1 MGIKTYIKNPS
12 NQAPTKANLTEKYS
26 TERAYRQD
34 RLAEKWSRVPEVGRG
49 IEDMDPRT
57 ARNLAQLLENQ
68 LRSMSR
74 MTEAQLSNDFYGFTP
89 ENMLRLIRLSY
100 PNSIRGMVFTE
111 FAMETMHDSIKYMFP
126 RYTNAQRNDFDW
138 DNSAYQDGKGWN
150 GTDWPMDQKFDD
162 PANVDDVMYESSE
175 SRYATEL
182 VNAGNVKF
190 AGGKVTVT
198 FAGGAFGDD
207 GKSFIDGHG
216 SLYVVINKKRVAL
229 AVQDETGAW
238 FGGKDIVVGMD
249 ETDPTAPEPL
259 KVQVSAIDHVAVN
272 EYEFTLTGDGLS
284 EITQD
289 KLLAVGRYD
298 SEKDLTGKYLGEVEL
313 VMKDY
318 HFRPRPIALGVTWT
332 HMAELNLDSAFGV
345 SAEEMLLDSA
355 SQEIKKTLDYQ
366 AVKQAADSQATRAG
380 DQFVRFN
387 AEAADD
393 HDVKDSYYHTA
404 QLVGQAINRVGD
416 LLYKKIKRGGVTT
429 MIGGPGAVQYLGLN
443 KAWSETGKQP
453 ALGAY
458 KAGELGGIGV
468 FKVPDDLGIGDNE
481 LLTIWKNPTVE
492 SDVAMAIGTLIPFY
506 STGVL
511 QRKNFYKEA
520 GIARYEDSQVL
531 NPLYMGRIAINNIRE
546 LVY

>member
-1 MGIKTYIKNPS
+1 MGVKTYIKNTS
-12 NQAPTKANLTEKYS
+12 APAKASLNEKYTTEKS
-26 TERAYRQD
+26 YRQD
-34 RLAEKWSRVPEVGRG
+34 KLVEKWTRVPEVGRG
-49 IEDMDPRT
+49 IEQMDEHM

-74 MTEAQLSNDFYGFTP
+74 MSEAQLSNNFYGFTP

-138 DNSAYQDGKGWN
+138 DNTAYKDGKTWN
-150 GTDWPMDQKFDD
+150 GTNWPMDNRFDD
-162 PANVDDVMYESSE
+162 QDEVDSVMYESSE

-182 VNAGNVKF
+182 VNAENVTVAGN
-190 AGGKVTVT
+190 KVTVEYK
-198 FAGGAFGDD
+198 GGAFGDD
-207 GKSFIDGHG
+207 SNAFIDGHG
-216 SLYVVINKKRVAL
+216 SLYILKDKKRIPL
-229 AVQDETGAW
+229 AVQDETGMW
-238 FGGKDIVVGMD
+238 FGGKDIAVELNG
-249 ETDPTAPEPL
+249 TDVKTV
-259 KVQVSAIDHVAVN
+259 KVSAIEHVSAN
-272 EYEFTLTGDGLS
+272 TYEFTVDGLS
-284 EITQD
+284 E
-289 KLLAVGRYD
+289 LSAAPSFLAVGRYD

-332 HMAELNLDSAFGV
+332 HMAELNLDTAFGV

-366 AVKQAADSQATRAG
+366 AVKQASDAQKTRAG
-380 DQFVRFN
+380 DQIVKFN
-387 AEAADD
+387 AEASTD

-404 QLVGQAINRVGD
+404 QLIGQAISRVGN
-416 LLYKKIKRGGVTT
+416 LLYNKIKRGGVTT
-429 MIGGPGAVQYLGLN
+429 MVAGPGAVTYLGLN
-443 KAWSETGKQP
+443 KAWSNTGKQP

-458 KAGELGGIGV
+458 KAGEIDGIGV
-468 FKVPDDLGIGDNE
+468 FQVSADLIADDEI
-481 LLTIWKNPTVE
+481 LTVWKNPTVE
-492 SDVAMAIGTLIPFY
+492 SDVALAIGTLIPFY
-506 STGVL
+506 STGTL

-531 NPLYMGRIAINNIRE
+531 NPLYMGRIKIQNIRE
-546 LVY
+546 LVQ

>member
-1 MGIKTYIKNPS
+1 
-12 NQAPTKANLTEKYS
+12 
-26 TERAYRQD
+26 
-34 RLAEKWSRVPEVGRG
+34 
-49 IEDMDPRT
+49 
-57 ARNLAQLLENQ
+57 
-68 LRSMSR
+68 
-74 MTEAQLSNDFYGFTP
+74 
-89 ENMLRLIRLSY
+89 MLRLIRLSY

-138 DNSAYQDGKGWN
+138 ANQAYQNGNTWN
-150 GTDWPMDQKFDD
+150 GIDWPMDNRFDD

-182 VNAGNVKF
+182 VNASNVDVD
-190 AGGKVTVT
+190 GGKITVT
-198 FAGGAFGDD
+198 YKGGAFGDD
-207 GKSFIDGHG
+207 SNSFIDGHG
-216 SLYVVINKKRVAL
+216 SLYAIINKKRVAL

-238 FGGKDIVVGMD
+238 FGGKDIVVGMNG
-249 ETDPTAPEPL
+249 TDVL
-259 KVQVSAIDHVAVN
+259 KVKVSAIDHAAAN
-272 EYEFTLTGDGLS
+272 TYEFTLEGDGIS
-284 EITQD
+284 EIT
-289 KLLAVGRYD
+289 KANVIAIGRYD

-366 AVKQAADSQATRAG
+366 AVKQAADAQATRAA
-380 DQFVRFN
+380 DQIVRFN
-387 AEAADD
+387 AEASEN

-404 QLVGQAINRVGD
+404 QLIGQAVSRVGN
-416 LLYKKIKRGGVTT
+416 LLYNKIKRGGVTT
-429 MIGGPGAVQYLGLN
+429 MVGGPGAVQYLGLN
-443 KAWSETGKQP
+443 KAWTTTGKQP
-453 ALGAY
+453 ALGAF
-458 KAGELGGIGV
+458 KAGELDGIGV
-468 FKVPDDLGIGDNE
+468 FQVPADLIADNE
-481 LLTIWKNPTVE
+481 LLTVWKNPTVE

-511 QRKNFYKEA
+511 PRKNFYKEA

-546 LVY
+546 LVD